1 MNNLD
6 LDKELVKAALK
17 ELLIE
22 DPTLIKKALHE
33 LLSDNQDSDQE
44 LIQHIINKNFK
55 RFDKTFKALA

>member
-17 ELLIE
+17 ELLTE

-33 LLSDNQDSDQE
+33 LLSDNQ
-44 LIQHIINKNFK
+44 K
-55 RFDKTFKALA
+55 RQSNRPTKSSVFYRKDFVIKS